1 MERRQRQRQQRRYGL
16 LSNTPNF
23 RVFTSRKVFRSLL
36 IVLALIAILPPIY
49 FHFRLRSFHQ
59 VDNLSKLE
67 RVGTCDHLNMFT
79 VLEYLRSSVCLE
91 GKTSGQLSRLIVL
104 KYPECPSYRQ
114 NLEGVGYTELDPYAS
129 CIPFHAQTRP
139 RWVGGWVYVCVC
151 VKVPHWLENG
161 LAVCLYGLGHSSTY
175 ELAFEVELGLAVIS
189 LHFLMEYHFWMQSQK
204 CSWLRSLPLVC
215 AHGGDSSKAFP
226 NTMTAYQIAL
236 DSQADCIE
244 VDVSRSSDGVLF
256 ALHDRYVALRLS
268 NLTTPKGREL
278 QRITGSNNSKVSYLS
293 SKEIKELDAV
303 RQLKLEHHDL
313 TVPTLEDALKLIS
326 GSARRVILDAKVG
339 PPLYEKEFAKDLLS
353 VVDNTGC
360 RNCLVWAKSDSFSRD
375 VMKLSSDVMVG
386 YIVMIDPSTGTR
398 MKLLRLRGA
407 AVVGVY
413 HPLIDENLMK
423 ILRGRNK
430 KVYAWTVDDED
441 SMKKMLFERVDAIVT
456 SNPSLLQRLM
466 QDVRTQCLEEG
477 LKLQE
482 ALPIAIVKRAS

>member
-1 MERRQRQRQQRRYGL
+1 MDQQNSLNNRKWRGGNGNGNSAGMGFCLIRLTSEFSLPEKYSDLSL
-16 LSNTPNF
+16 LSSLSSPF
-23 RVFTSRKVFRSLL
+23 SLLFTSIFVS
-36 IVLALIAILPPIY
+36 
-49 FHFRLRSFHQ
+49 
-59 VDNLSKLE
+59 
-67 RVGTCDHLNMFT
+67 DH
-79 VLEYLRSSVCLE
+79 SI
-91 GKTSGQLSRLIVL
+91 RLIVL
-104 KYPECPSYRQ
+104 KYPERLSYRQ

-139 RWVGGWVYVCVC
+139 RWVDGFACVCVC

-175 ELAFEVELGLAVIS
+175 ELAFEI
-189 LHFLMEYHFWMQSQK
+189 QSQK

-226 NTMTAYQIAL
+226 NT
-236 DSQADCIE
+236 ADCIE

-256 ALHDRYVALRLS
+256 ALHD
-268 NLTTPKGREL
+268 REL

-477 LKLQE
+477 FSLS
-482 ALPIAIVKRAS
+482 P

>member
-1 MERRQRQRQQRRYGL
+1 MERRQRQRQQRRHGL

-59 VDNLSKLE
+59 
-67 RVGTCDHLNMFT
+67 
-79 VLEYLRSSVCLE
+79 
-91 GKTSGQLSRLIVL
+91 I
-104 KYPECPSYRQ
+104 
-114 NLEGVGYTELDPYAS
+114 
-129 CIPFHAQTRP
+129 
-139 RWVGGWVYVCVC
+139 
-151 VKVPHWLENG
+151 
-161 LAVCLYGLGHSSTY
+161 
-175 ELAFEVELGLAVIS
+175 
-189 LHFLMEYHFWMQSQK
+189 QSQK

-226 NTMTAYQIAL
+226 NT
-236 DSQADCIE
+236 ADCIE

-256 ALHDRYVALRLS
+256 ALHD
-268 NLTTPKGREL
+268 REL

-477 LKLQE
+477 FSLS
-482 ALPIAIVKRAS
+482 P